1 MEIDRNGLEVLER
14 QECLRLLD
22 KAAVGRVAFTSQ
34 ALPCILPVNFRLDGD
49 RILFRTGEGTKL
61 ATATRNT
68 VVGFEI
74 DEYDPESRT
83 GWSVLVVGMAHRLPD
98 QESAAAVHERA
109 IPRWAPGDDGH
120 VVAVSTELV
129 SGRRIHPDGNSPS

>member
-1 MEIDRNGLEVLER
+1 
-14 QECLRLLD
+14 
-22 KAAVGRVAFTSQ
+22 
-34 ALPCILPVNFRLDGD
+34 
-49 RILFRTGEGTKL
+49 
-61 ATATRNT
+61 
-68 VVGFEI
+68 
-74 DEYDPESRT
+74 
-83 GWSVLVVGMAHRLPD
+83 VVGMAHRLPD